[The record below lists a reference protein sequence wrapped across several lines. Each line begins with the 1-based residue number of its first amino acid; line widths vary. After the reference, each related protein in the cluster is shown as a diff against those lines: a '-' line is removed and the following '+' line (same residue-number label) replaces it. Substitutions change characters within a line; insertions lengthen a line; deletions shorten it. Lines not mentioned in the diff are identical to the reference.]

1 MSEIVGEN
9 EGPSVAAG
17 ESSQREMLADK
28 DILVSDLQQKPDAA
42 QDKGN

>member
-9 EGPSVAAG
+9 EGPVAAAAG

-28 DILVSDLQQKPDAA
+28 DIIIVSDQQKPA
-42 QDKGN
+42 QDKGD

>member
-9 EGPSVAAG
+9 EGPVAAAG

-28 DILVSDLQQKPDAA
+28 EDIVIVSDQQKPA